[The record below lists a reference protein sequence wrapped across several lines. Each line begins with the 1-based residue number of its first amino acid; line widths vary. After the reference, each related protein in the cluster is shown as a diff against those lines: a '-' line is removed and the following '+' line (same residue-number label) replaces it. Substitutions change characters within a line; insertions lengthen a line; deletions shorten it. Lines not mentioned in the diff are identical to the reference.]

1 MVQNLL
7 TRRRVVLFASA
18 LVLTLSFT
26 SSPTVSA
33 ATTISVPA
41 DYSTIQAAINAA
53 VDGDVILV
61 SLGVYNENLTISGK
75 TITLASEFYNSGN
88 PSDISSTIIDGGG
101 SGAVITIGA
110 SVGPDTSI
118 IGFTIRNA
126 EDGILPSGK
135 FNLLNNIIT
144 DTSDGIDYE
153 GGGGVARNNIF
164 ENNSDDG
171 VDLDGAT
178 EALIEDNI
186 IRNNGDDGI
195 EIRLHAYSGPTL
207 TTIIRNNTIS
217 GNGEDGIQLIDY
229 PDLSD
234 RVIYI
239 ERNLIINST
248 DVGIGLM
255 DGGDTSE
262 DFRAASIPERI
273 YVTNNTLSGNKYG
286 LTGGDN
292 LIALN
297 NIFANSAT
305 MAMKNVDG
313 SSIAAYN
320 VFWNNGID
328 TLGSVVDAAS
338 TLFADPRLDSS
349 YDLQALSAASDAGI
363 ANFVWNGETVLDLA
377 PSEYLSVAPDMGWH
391 EAGFAGV
398 PPPNYKVA
406 FVNQRQHPF

>member
-1 MVQNLL
+1 MVQRLVS
-7 TRRRVVLFASA
+7 RRRLVFILPALALILGLRVLPATA
-18 LVLTLSFT
+18 
-26 SSPTVSA
+26 A
-33 ATTISVPA
+33 ATTIRVPA
-41 DYSTIQAAINAA
+41 DFITIQGAIDAAL
-53 VDGDVILV
+53 DGDLILV
-61 SLGVYNENLTISGK
+61 SPGVYNENLTISGK
-75 TITLASEFYNSGN
+75 TITLASEFYNSGD
-88 PSDISSTIIDGGG
+88 PGDISSTIIDGGG
-101 SGAVITIGA
+101 GGAVIIVSDT
-110 SVGPDTSI
+110 VGPDTTI
-118 IGFTIRNA
+118 MGFTIRNA
-126 EDGILPSGK
+126 TDGLRPFGDLNI
-135 FNLLNNIIT
+135 LNNIVT

-153 GGGGVARNNIF
+153 GGGGVARYNIF

-171 VDLDGAT
+171 IDLDGPSAV
-178 EALIEDNI
+178 LIEDNI

-195 EIRLHAYSGPTL
+195 EIRLHEYSGPTL

-234 RVIYI
+234 RVIII
-239 ERNLIINST
+239 ERNLIIGNV

-255 DGGDTSE
+255 DNGDTSE

-273 YVTNNTLSGNKYG
+273 YVTHNTLLGNNYG

-305 MAMKNVDG
+305 LAMKNVDG

-320 VFWNNGID
+320 LFWNNGID

-338 TLFADPRLDSS
+338 TLFADPRLNAN

-363 ANFVWNGETVLDLA
+363 ANYVWNSEIVL
-377 PSEYLSVAPDMGWH
+377 
-391 EAGFAGV
+391 
-398 PPPNYKVA
+398 
-406 FVNQRQHPF
+406 